1 MLAILASSLFSATIC
16 RNFFLEAQDG
26 MHHIYEQIVFSPSIG
41 LLSLDNFPPGNI
53 ETASEYLNEHI
64 SVL

>member
-1 MLAILASSLFSATIC
+1 M
-16 RNFFLEAQDG
+16 
-26 MHHIYEQIVFSPSIG
+26 YEQIVFSRSMG

-53 ETASEYLNEHI
+53 EAASEHLNEHI